1 MADTLVCL
9 GFNDCERDRDRLHR
23 VMQFYSAV
31 LRAVSNKRE
40 LAYPV
45 LYGHVEADFGTL
57 NGLLV
62 ALDGASGCV
71 VLDYFW
77 LPRVYYE
84 ARGVG
89 CNGYGNLWISE
100 LVPAAFARY
109 GPGKG
114 NLKTIVLPVDKT
126 GRMRQMLH
134 DHGDGLLEHGLSFEL
149 VPWRDARAL
158 HPLVVATDSL
168 EEEIDFGS
176 NTSHW
181 VDAEAPFVVLFPR
194 GSDWRAHLRG
204 MKRPA
209 RERAAVADVLWRRI
223 QQVERGEI
231 PPGSGVF
238 DAGVAAGPAGG
249 SAVRARSEVG
259 AGAGSSSSSCSSC
272 SRGCAA
278 APASSSLS
286 SSCESSSSCSA
297 RGADGCGAAAAAA
310 TAAGASCSCGAATV
324 GHSTNGSPVRVT
336 RRAAAGGALSP
347 SSHPLSARSVGGS
360 HQIGSDHRIGSSS
373 SSDHCVSSGVSRCHR
388 VGSTPGRTQAGEA
401 GSRRCGAAGAGGSAR
416 SVAAGVGRSGRGVGC
431 RRDLA
436 DRGKAAG
443 AAAGAGQEGDEDD
456 EDDGDDGV
464 EVLGSD
470 TETETAMA
478 GTQTAGDG
486 AAAAAST
493 AGVALPP
500 QIRRTRRGLAAAA
513 ASADAAAGPSQAAAC
528 PSRRTRAA
536 AGLASASSAAGGSEA
551 ASDAARAA
559 SARGLASGSE
569 PLGGSPRRRLGME

>member
-23 VMQFYSAV
+23 VMKFYSAA

-62 ALDGASGCV
+62 ALDGASSCV

-114 NLKTIVLPVDKT
+114 NLTTIVLPVDKT
-126 GRMRQMLH
+126 GRMGQMLH
-134 DHGDGLLEHGLSFEL
+134 NHGDRLLEHGLSFEL
-149 VPWRDARAL
+149 VPWRDARSL

-181 VDAEAPFVVLFPR
+181 VDAETPFVALFPR

-204 MKRPA
+204 MKRSA
-209 RERAAVADVLWRRI
+209 SERAAVADVLWRRV

-238 DAGVAAGPAGG
+238 DAGGASGPAGG
-249 SAVRARSEVG
+249 SAVRARAQAG
-259 AGAGSSSSSCSSC
+259 AGACAGSCSSSCSLSYAAAEAHASSACPSRWEASSCSSSSS
-272 SRGCAA
+272 RCAA
-278 APASSSLS
+278 S
-286 SSCESSSSCSA
+286 
-297 RGADGCGAAAAAA
+297 GVDGCGAAAPATTARAGAGARCTCEAAA
-310 TAAGASCSCGAATV
+310 
-324 GHSTNGSPVRVT
+324 GHSTGESPARVT

-347 SSHPLSARSVGGS
+347 SGFHASARSAGS
-360 HQIGSDHRIGSSS
+360 SHRIGSSGS
-373 SSDHCVSSGVSRCHR
+373 SVGHCVDSSDSGSSRI
-388 VGSTPGRTQAGEA
+388 GSAPRKTQAGESS
-401 GSRRCGAAGAGGSAR
+401 SRSCGAAGVGGSAR
-416 SVAAGVGRSGRGVGC
+416 SVAAGTGRSGRPVGC
-431 RRDLA
+431 RRDLVDRETA
-436 DRGKAAG
+436 DAATAG
-443 AAAGAGQEGDEDD
+443 AKDDDDD
-456 EDDGDDGV
+456 EV

-470 TETETAMA
+470 TETAAVTAA
-478 GTQTAGDG
+478 TQTAADG
-486 AAAAAST
+486 SASAAST

-513 ASADAAAGPSQAAAC
+513 VDAAAASAGPLRAAAAC
-528 PSRRTRAA
+528 PARRTRAA
-536 AGLASASSAAGGSEA
+536 AGLAGASTGGSESDSSAARSA
-551 ASDAARAA
+551 VARAH
-559 SARGLASGSE
+559 ASGSE
-569 PLGGSPRRRLGME
+569 PLLGGSPRRRLGLE